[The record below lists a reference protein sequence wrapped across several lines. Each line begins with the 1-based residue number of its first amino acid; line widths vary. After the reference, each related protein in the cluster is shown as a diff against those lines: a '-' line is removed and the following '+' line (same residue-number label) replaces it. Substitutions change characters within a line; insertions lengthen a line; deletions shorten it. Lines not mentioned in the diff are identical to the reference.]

1 MGSFGAKERI
11 DMIVESKKFKPDI
24 FVGMVHKSI

>member
-11 DMIVESKKFKPDI
+11 DMIMESKPFKPDI
-24 FVGMVHKSI
+24 FVGMVHKPI